1 MRIAA
6 AFLILIGIVLLV
18 FGLISLDAHAPPET
32 KMVAPFMIA
41 RRTGLPDHRHRNSRE
56 HTSRGV
62 ML

>member
-41 RRTGLPDHRHRNSRE
+41 VGLFCLIVGIVIAVS
-56 HTSRGV
+56 TLRGE
-62 ML
+62 